1 MLLHAFIYLLAAVI
15 TVPLAKRFGLGSVL
29 GYLLAGVVIGPHVL
43 GIVGDPAGDVMHFAE
58 FGVVMMLFLVGLEL
72 QPAVLWKMRTQLL
85 GLGGLQVVGTA
96 VVIAAIGY
104 GLGYGMRV
112 STAAG
117 LILAMS
123 STAIVLQ
130 SLQERGKLKT
140 PGGEAA
146 FSVLLFQDMAV
157 IPVLAILPLLATDQA
172 DAAGAAPEGMAA
184 LPGWEQALVIVA
196 AVAGIVL
203 AGRYVVNP
211 LFRAIAKTQLRELF
225 TAAAL
230 LLVISVSLIMQ
241 KVGLSAALGTF
252 VAGVVLANSE
262 YRHELEADIEP
273 FKGLLMGLFFISVG
287 AGIDFALMGA
297 HPGAIAGLVLALLA
311 VKFAWLFVLS
321 RVFKLATPEG
331 MLFSFALAQGGEF
344 AFVLLSFVVNHRVLT
359 RAEAEPLV
367 AAVALSMAAT
377 PLLFLINERW
387 VQPRFARARGPV
399 RPADTIEA
407 GDNPVIIA
415 GFGRFGHVVG
425 RLLRANG
432 VGTTVLDLD
441 ADQVEIVRRLGIK
454 VFYGD
459 ATRLDLLQAAG
470 AARARAIVVAIDGED
485 KAVQLVELVQKHFPG
500 LKIFARAAGRVHA
513 YEFQKR
519 GVMTFYRETLGSSLD
534 LGIDVLKELG
544 MPESEAK
551 SAALIFKQHDEKS
564 VRDLARYW
572 EDDEAYFKNARQ
584 NIEAFEQMF
593 ASDTQRGHLAPDGRF
608 VPSSGA

>member
-1 MLLHAFIYLLAAVI
+1 MLLHAFIYLLAAVV

-29 GYLLAGVVIGPHVL
+29 GYLLAGVVIGPHVFGL
-43 GIVGDPAGDVMHFAE
+43 VGSQAGDVMHFAE

-72 QPAVLWKMRTQLL
+72 QPALLWRMRTQLL
-85 GLGGLQVVGTA
+85 GLGGLQVAGTA
-96 VVIAAIGY
+96 AVITAIGCAL
-104 GLGYGMRV
+104 GLELRV
-112 STAAG
+112 SLAAG

-130 SLQERGKLKT
+130 TLQEKGKLKT

-146 FSVLLFQDMAV
+146 FSVLLFQDIAV
-157 IPVLAILPLLATDQA
+157 IPILAILPLLAMDRSNM
-172 DAAGAAPEGMAA
+172 AAASEGIAA
-184 LPGWEQALVIVA
+184 LPGWQQAIVIVA
-196 AVAGIVL
+196 AVGGIVL

-230 LLVISVSLIMQ
+230 LLVIGVSLVMQ

-273 FKGLLMGLFFISVG
+273 FKGLLLGLFFISVG
-287 AGIDFALMGA
+287 AGIDFALMKA
-297 HPGAIAGLVLALLA
+297 QPGAIAGLVVALLL
-311 VKFAWLFVLS
+311 VKFLFLFGLS

-344 AFVLLSFVVNHRVLT
+344 AFVLLSFVVDHRVLT

-367 AAVALSMAAT
+367 AAVAISMAVA
-377 PLLFLINERW
+377 PLLFVVNERW
-387 VQPRFARARGPV
+387 VQPRFARPRLPARD
-399 RPADTIEA
+399 ADKIEA

-441 ADQVEIVRRLGIK
+441 AEQVEIVRRLGIK

-459 ATRLDLLQAAG
+459 ATRLDLLQASG
-470 AARARAIVVAIDGED
+470 AARARAIVIAIDGEE
-485 KAVQLVELVQKHFPG
+485 KAVQLVELVQKHFPA
-500 LKIFARAAGRVHA
+500 LKIFARAVGRVHA

-534 LGIDVLKELG
+534 LGVDVLKELG
-544 MPESEAK
+544 MPEQEAR
-551 SAALIFKQHDEKS
+551 SAALIFKQHDEQS

-584 NIEAFEQMF
+584 HIEAFEQMF
-593 ASDTQRGHLAPDGRF
+593 ASDTQRGHLAADGRF
-608 VPSSGA
+608 VPRTGG